1 MNHIMA
7 IYDQEE
13 NYAIQFINY
22 LKMRNDFP
30 FEVRNFSSIEKMQ
43 QFNRQ
48 QKIDVALIGEN
59 SLADVDTM
67 LDVQIIILS
76 ETGIINT
83 EGLISVYK
91 YQNCENIIKKILIQV
106 SEGNVTQGIISRQNN
121 MKIISFYT
129 PVKRTYQTSFALIM
143 GQMLSKK
150 YRTLYINMEGFSGFS
165 QLLNRKFTKDIS
177 DLLYYLQNG
186 KKGLQYLMGSM
197 IEKINGL
204 DILPPM
210 MYQMDLISITGNEWI
225 HLLKEI
231 ERYSDYEYLL
241 LDLSDS
247 VQGLYDILRQ
257 SSVIYCMLKKDDY
270 AVAKIE
276 QYESMLNQCNYEDLL
291 LKTKKHI
298 LPDFKY
304 AQLTIDKLITGE
316 LADYVRNIIQ
326 EEFYE

>member
-48 QKIDVALIGEN
+48 QKIDVALIGEK
-59 SLADVDTM
+59 SLADADSM

-83 EGLISVYK
+83 EGLKSVYK
-91 YQNCENIIKKILIQV
+91 YQNCENIIKKILILV

-150 YRTLYINMEGFSGFS
+150 YRTLYLNMEGFSGLS
-165 QLLNRKFTKDIS
+165 HLLNRKFTKDIS

-197 IEKINGL
+197 VEKMNGL

-257 SSVIYCMLKKDDY
+257 SSVIYCMLKKDEY

-276 QYESMLNQCNYEDLL
+276 QYESMLNQCSYEDLL
-291 LKTKKHI
+291 LKTKKYI

-304 AQLTIDKLITGE
+304 AQITIDKLITGE

>member
-7 IYDQEE
+7 IFDQEE

-43 QFNRQ
+43 QFNKQ
-48 QKIDVALIGEN
+48 QKIDVALIGET
-59 SLADVDTM
+59 SLADAGSM

-76 ETGIINT
+76 ETGVINL
-83 EGLISVYK
+83 EGLKSVYK
-91 YQNCENIIKKILIQV
+91 YQNCDNIIKKILTLV
-106 SEGNVTQGIISRQNN
+106 SEGNVTQGIISRQIN
-121 MKIISFYT
+121 MSIISFYT
-129 PVKRTYQTSFALIM
+129 PVKRTFQTSFALIM

-150 YRTLYINMEGFSGFS
+150 HKTLYINMEGFSGFN
-165 QLLNRKFTKDIS
+165 QILNRKFTKDIS

-186 KKGLQYLMGSM
+186 KKGLQYLLGS
-197 IEKINGL
+197 IVEKINSL
-204 DILPPM
+204 DIIPPM

-231 ERYSDYEYLL
+231 EQYSDYEYLL

-257 SSVIYCMLKKDDY
+257 SSLIYCMAKKDEY
-270 AVAKIE
+270 AMAKIE
-276 QYESMLNQCNYEDLL
+276 QYESMLKQCNYEDLL

-298 LPDFKY
+298 LPEFKY
-304 AQLTIDKLITGE
+304 TQITIDKLITGE
-316 LADYVRNIIQ
+316 LADYVKNIIQ
-326 EEFYE
+326 EELYD

>member
-30 FEVRNFSSIEKMQ
+30 FEVRKFSSIEKMQ

-48 QKIDVALIGEN
+48 QKIDVALIGEK
-59 SLADVDTM
+59 SLADADSM

-76 ETGIINT
+76 ETGVINT
-83 EGLISVYK
+83 EGLKSVYK
-91 YQNCENIIKKILIQV
+91 YQNCENIIKKILILV
-106 SEGNVTQGIISRQNN
+106 SEGNVTQGVISRQNDL
-121 MKIISFYT
+121 KIISFYT

-150 YRTLYINMEGFSGFS
+150 YRTLYLNMEGFSGLS
-165 QLLNRKFTKDIS
+165 HLLNKKFTKDIS

-197 IEKINGL
+197 IEKMNGL

-225 HLLKEI
+225 NLLKEI

-257 SSVIYCMLKKDDY
+257 SSVIYCMLKKDEY

-276 QYESMLNQCNYEDLL
+276 QYESMLNQCSYEDLL

-304 AQLTIDKLITGE
+304 AQITIDKLITGE

>member
-48 QKIDVALIGEN
+48 QKIDVALIGEK
-59 SLADVDTM
+59 SLADADSM

-76 ETGIINT
+76 ETGVINT
-83 EGLISVYK
+83 EGLKSVYK
-91 YQNCENIIKKILIQV
+91 YQNCENIIKKILILV
-106 SEGNVTQGIISRQNN
+106 SEGNVTQGVISRQNDL
-121 MKIISFYT
+121 KIISFYT

-150 YRTLYINMEGFSGFS
+150 YRTLYINMEGFSGLS
-165 QLLNRKFTKDIS
+165 HLLNKKFTKDIS

-197 IEKINGL
+197 IEKMNGL

-257 SSVIYCMLKKDDY
+257 SSVIYCMLKKDEY

-276 QYESMLNQCNYEDLL
+276 QYESMLNQCSYEDLL

-304 AQLTIDKLITGE
+304 TQLTIDKLITGE

>member
-48 QKIDVALIGEN
+48 QKIDVALIGEK
-59 SLADVDTM
+59 SLADADSM

-76 ETGIINT
+76 ETGVINT
-83 EGLISVYK
+83 EGLKSVYK
-91 YQNCENIIKKILIQV
+91 YQNCENIIKKILILV

-121 MKIISFYT
+121 LKIISFYT

-150 YRTLYINMEGFSGFS
+150 YRTLYLNMEGFSGLS
-165 QLLNRKFTKDIS
+165 HLLNKKFTKDIS

-197 IEKINGL
+197 IEKMNGL

-257 SSVIYCMLKKDDY
+257 SSVIYCMLKKDEY

-276 QYESMLNQCNYEDLL
+276 QYESMLNQCSYEDLL
-291 LKTKKHI
+291 LKTKKYI

-304 AQLTIDKLITGE
+304 AQITIDKLITGE